1 MLFLKAKVAPAPTSA
16 AMVRTYRPVMLP
28 VPVLGEEEDELLKDE
43 LLEAEAAAVPDVFT
57 DTPKVEN
64 WLIVIEAVPP
74 ETVHVE
80 EVRLPSWSWIIVAT
94 PPL

>member
-1 MLFLKAKVAPAPTSA
+1 MLFLKTKVAPAPTSA

-57 DTPKVEN
+57 ETPKVEN

-80 EVRLPSWSWIIVAT
+80 EVRLPS
-94 PPL
+94 

>member
-1 MLFLKAKVAPAPTSA
+1 
-16 AMVRTYRPVMLP
+16 MLP

-57 DTPKVEN
+57 ETPKVEN

-80 EVRLPSWSWIIVAT
+80 EVRLPSWDKNKFLFPSSHQAV
-94 PPL
+94 LR

>member
-1 MLFLKAKVAPAPTSA
+1 
-16 AMVRTYRPVMLP
+16 MVRTYRPVMLP
-28 VPVLGEEEDELLKDE
+28 VPVLGEEEDELLKDEPLEGEEDE